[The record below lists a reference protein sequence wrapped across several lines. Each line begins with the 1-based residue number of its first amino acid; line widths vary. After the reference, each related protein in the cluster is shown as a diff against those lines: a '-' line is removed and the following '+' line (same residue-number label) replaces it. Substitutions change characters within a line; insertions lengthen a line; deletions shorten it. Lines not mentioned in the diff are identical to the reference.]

1 MRKILVAAALV
12 AFAAPAFGASLFDE
26 TEKIS
31 RTVAF
36 EPGGTLRVKTFSGR
50 VTITASDKNEVA
62 VEAVRH
68 ASRDR
73 LDRIKLDIHREGST
87 LVIDTNHREYSW
99 WDGIRNNVVET
110 DLDIAVPRRT
120 NLDLN
125 TFSAAITVDGVE
137 GSSRVH
143 GFSSRIQLNDI
154 TGSVRAHTFSG
165 PVDIRSKNWQDHQS
179 ITVDT
184 FSGNIQLHVP
194 ENARGH
200 VTFNSFSG
208 RLNSEMPLTLHS
220 SSRRNLS
227 AELGGGADGSSL
239 RFKTFSG
246 SVRIDR

>member
-1 MRKILVAAALV
+1 MRKILVAAAFV

-99 WDGIRNNVVET
+99 WDGMRNNVVET

-143 GFSSRIQLNDI
+143 GFSSR
-154 TGSVRAHTFSG
+154 
-165 PVDIRSKNWQDHQS
+165 
-179 ITVDT
+179 
-184 FSGNIQLHVP
+184 
-194 ENARGH
+194 
-200 VTFNSFSG
+200 
-208 RLNSEMPLTLHS
+208 
-220 SSRRNLS
+220 
-227 AELGGGADGSSL
+227 
-239 RFKTFSG
+239 
-246 SVRIDR
+246 

>member
-99 WDGIRNNVVET
+99 WDGMRNNVVET
-110 DLDIAVPRRT
+110 ELDIAVPRRT

-154 TGSVRAHTFSG
+154 AGSVRAHTFSG